1 MQKVIFMIIKNCKII
16 FQDRIENGEVLI
28 RNGKIEKINPDNCPY
43 EEVLDGEGCYLS
55 AGFID
60 VHIHGAGGYDTMD
73 GTKDSINT
81 ISKVIAGYGTT
92 SFLPTT
98 MTCSLEDIKRAI
110 AAAAACMKEGT
121 DGAQVVGVHL
131 EGPYISPH
139 MIGAQNPKYV
149 EKPAI
154 DSFNYIVGDNLSAIK
169 SITLAPEV
177 EGAKELIQYLKGL
190 GIVVSIGHSK
200 ASYKEAIE
208 GIKWGIGHST
218 HLYNAMTP
226 LTHRE
231 PGVVG
236 AIFDTDITTETIS
249 DGIHISYPSLRVA
262 YKQKGF
268 DKVLL
273 VTDAMM
279 ACGMPEGKYALGGQD
294 VLVKDGAA
302 RLKEGNLAGSI
313 LTLDKAI
320 RNVYKNNNYALYDI
334 ITMAT
339 YNGARHCGVEDR
351 KGLVME
357 GYDADLVLF
366 DEDINIKK
374 VIIGGR
380 IFKS

>member
-1 MQKVIFMIIKNCKII
+1 MIIKNCKII
-16 FQDRIENGEVLI
+16 FQDKIENGEVLI
-28 RNGKIEKINPDNCPY
+28 KDGKIEKINPKDFHND
-43 EEVLDGEGCYLS
+43 EEMIDGEGCYLS
-55 AGFID
+55 PGFID
-60 VHIHGAGGYDTMD
+60 VHIHGAGGCDTMD
-73 GTKDSINT
+73 GTVESINT

-98 MTCSLEDIKRAI
+98 MTCALGDIKKAVD
-110 AAAAACMKEGT
+110 AAAVCMKKGT
-121 DGAQVVGVHL
+121 VGAQVVGVHL
-131 EGPYISPH
+131 EGPYISPE
-139 MIGAQNPKYV
+139 MIGAQNPNYV

-154 DSFNYIVGDNLSAIK
+154 ESFNYMIGNHISAIK

-177 EGAKELIQYLKGL
+177 EGAKELIEYVKDL

-200 ASYKEAIE
+200 ATYRETME

-231 PGVVG
+231 PGIVG

-249 DGIHISYPSLRVA
+249 DGIHITYPSLRIA

-268 DKVLL
+268 DRVLL

-279 ACGMPEGKYALGGQD
+279 ACGMPEGKYSLGGQD
-294 VLVKDGAA
+294 VFVKEGAA

-334 ITMAT
+334 VKMAT
-339 YNGARHCGVEDR
+339 YNGAKHCGIEDR
-351 KGLVME
+351 KGLIKE
-357 GYDADLVLF
+357 GYDADLILF
-366 DEDINIKK
+366 DEDITIKR
-374 VIIGGR
+374 VIIGGKV
-380 IFKS
+380 FKG

>member
-1 MQKVIFMIIKNCKII
+1 MIIKNCNII
-16 FQDRIENGEVLI
+16 FPD
-28 RNGKIEKINPDNCPY
+28 KIEVGSVLVKDEKILKINPDRFED
-43 EEVLDGEGCYLS
+43 EEIIDGEGLYLS
-55 AGFID
+55 PGFID
-60 VHIHGAGGYDTMD
+60 VHIHGAGGCDTMD
-73 GTKDSINT
+73 GTVESINT
-81 ISKVIAGYGTT
+81 ISKIIAKYGTT

-98 MTCSLEDIKRAI
+98 MTCDLDDIRI
-110 AAAAACMKEGT
+110 SVSTAAECMRTGT
-121 DGAQVVGVHL
+121 DGAEVIGVHL
-131 EGPYISPH
+131 EGPFISPH
-139 MIGAQNPKYV
+139 MIGAQNPNYVKRPSIEDFKYI
-149 EKPAI
+149 A
-154 DSFNYIVGDNLSAIK
+154 GDNISAIK

-177 EGAKELIQYLKGL
+177 EGAEELIKYIKSL
-190 GIVVSIGHSK
+190 GIMISIGHSK
-200 ASYKEAIE
+200 ANYKEAVE
-208 GIKWGIGHST
+208 GIGWGIGHST
-218 HLYNAMTP
+218 HLFNAMTP
-226 LTHRE
+226 FSHRE

-294 VLVKDGAA
+294 VFVKDGAA

-320 RNVYKNNNYALYDI
+320 RNIYKNNNYPLYDI
-334 ITMAT
+334 VRMAT
-339 YNGARHCGVEDR
+339 YNGAKHCGVEDR
-351 KGLVME
+351 KGLIKE

-374 VIIGGR
+374 VIIKGKV
-380 IFKS
+380 FQS